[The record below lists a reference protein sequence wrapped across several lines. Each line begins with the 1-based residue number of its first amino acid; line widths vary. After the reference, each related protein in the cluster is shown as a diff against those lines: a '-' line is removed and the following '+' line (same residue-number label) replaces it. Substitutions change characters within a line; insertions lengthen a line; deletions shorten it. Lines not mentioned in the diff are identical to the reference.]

1 MKIAVCYFGLLR
13 SLKKVYKTHIDK
25 IFNELTQNGITYD
38 IFLHSW
44 KTENNIQYVWEDTID
59 IRQDYEIPKEIDNKI
74 INKCFEH
81 QCDFMSSIDFS
92 KYFYEDEYK
101 KYGERKEW
109 RPQLIKNHLCALESM
124 KRVLNMVK
132 NSENGYNGYN
142 FVMLLRP
149 DVQINNKLHINQIK
163 TYLINNNNGI
173 CIPKYDSYEGYNDR
187 FAIMNVCN
195 ADKFFERI
203 DEIIDFRKTNGRIVS
218 EKYTKFIV
226 DKYYKVNLIDFQ
238 FKIIRP

>member
-1 MKIAVCYFGLLR
+1 MKIAICYFGLLR
-13 SLKKVYKTHIDK
+13 SLKKVYKTHIEK
-25 IFNELTQNGITYD
+25 IFNELTNNDISYD

-44 KTENNIQYVWEDTID
+44 KTENNIQYVWENTIN
-59 IRQDYEIPKEIDNKI
+59 IKQDYEIPQEINNKI
-74 INKCFEH
+74 VNKRFEY
-81 QCDFMSSIDFS
+81 QNDFLSSIDFS

-132 NSENGYNGYN
+132 NNGKSYD
-142 FVMLLRP
+142 FIMLLRP
-149 DVQINNKLHINQIK
+149 DVEINNKIPIIQIK
-163 TYLINNNNGI
+163 KHLLENSNGI
-173 CIPKYDSYEGYNDR
+173 CVPKYDSYEGYNDR
-187 FAIMNVCN
+187 FAVTNISS

-203 DEIIDFRKTNGRIVS
+203 DEIVDFRKTNGRIVS
-218 EKYTKFIV
+218 EKYTKFII